1 MYDYGRDNYLHI
13 LKYVKRGRQRMI
25 RRNFWLL
32 VGSQTLYGDDVLRTV
47 AERAAEMV
55 EYLNASGKLP
65 YQLIYKGT
73 AKSNAE
79 ISEVVREANYD
90 KECAGIITWCH
101 TFSPSK
107 MWINGLAALQK
118 PYCHFA
124 TQYNREIPNDE
135 IDMDF
140 MNLNQAAHGDREHGF
155 IAARLRI
162 PRKVIA
168 GYWKDERVIERLSS
182 WMKSAVGVAVSRE
195 LKVMRFGD
203 NMREVAVTE
212 GDKVEVQAKLGW
224 QVNTWA
230 VGDLVKEMNA
240 VTEAEIDALMA
251 EYKSKY
257 DIATDNIEAIRYQA
271 REEIAME
278 KMLKREGCMAFSNTF
293 QDLYG
298 MEQLPGLASQHLMS
312 KGYGYGGE
320 GDWKVAAMTA
330 IMKAMGEEGNGASA
344 FMEDYTYHLVEGNE
358 YSLGAHMLEVCPSLA
373 ANKPRIETHHL
384 GIGMNEKDPARLV
397 FEGKAGKAIVVS
409 LVDMGG
415 RLRLI
420 CQDIECVKPI
430 MDMPNLPVARVMWK
444 PAPDLLTGIECWITA
459 GGAHHTV
466 LSYDVS
472 ADMMKD
478 FANILEIE
486 FVHITKDTTVETL
499 EEKLMLADIAWRFR

>member
-1 MYDYGRDNYLHI
+1 M
-13 LKYVKRGRQRMI
+13 K
-25 RRNFWLL
+25 RNFWLL
-32 VGSQTLYGDDVLRTV
+32 VGSQNLYGDDVLKTV
-47 AERAAEMV
+47 DERAVRMV
-55 EYLNASGKLP
+55 SDLNGCGKLP
-65 YQLIYKGT
+65 YELIYKGT

-79 ISEVVREANYD
+79 ITEVIREANFD
-90 KECAGIITWCH
+90 RECTGIITWCH

-107 MWINGLAALQK
+107 MWINGLVALQK
-118 PYCHFA
+118 PYCHLA

-168 GYWKDERVIERLSS
+168 GYWKNERVIDRLGS

-230 VGDLVKEMNA
+230 VGDLVKEMNS
-240 VTEAEIDALMA
+240 VTEEEIDTLMA
-251 EYKSKY
+251 EYKANY
-257 DIATDNIEAIRYQA
+257 DFSTDNTDSIRYQA

-278 KMLKREGCMAFSNTF
+278 KMLKHEGCMAFSNTF

-330 IMKAMGEEGNGASA
+330 IMKAMGEGGNGASA
-344 FMEDYTYHLVEGNE
+344 FMEDYTYHLEAGNE

-472 ADMMKD
+472 AEMMKD
-478 FANILEIE
+478 FANMLEIE